1 MDERTDELP
10 VSRFGK
16 KLSRLGTAGP
26 GSRSPV
32 PTDASDKDVR
42 IRKMRSAISELISSG
57 RSELRARG
65 PSRRPPR
72 VKALPGDRIETAHG
86 PMHLVDTFLEPA
98 HHHGDTPVD
107 RALTVDPNTVA
118 TLAIDPVFENV
129 DFKRMLLIDTETT
142 GLSGGTGTIPFLIGA
157 AWFEDESL
165 RIQQYV
171 LTELGRESPMLHAL
185 KERIEWASCV
195 VSYNGK
201 SFDWPLLRSR
211 FVMNR
216 VKAPALPP
224 HLDLLHCSRRVFKR
238 RMESVR
244 LVNMEEQVL
253 GMTRVDDIGGAEIPG
268 VYTTFLRG
276 GDPQPMQGV
285 IEHNG
290 NDLIA
295 LAALLGWLND
305 HFEDVVRA
313 DDPRDHLS
321 YARVAERA
329 GDPKRALAFATAAAA
344 GGGQADCTVDAHLLA
359 ARVARRGGEAAQEGQ
374 EERALLDALAAS
386 GEDTRDRQLFVRIE
400 LSKLYEHRLKNLSRA
415 WEHAAAARELG
426 EDARRVARLSKRIG
440 KRNVRPKR
448 VLATIRKLFA

>member
-1 MDERTDELP
+1 M
-10 VSRFGK
+10 SRIGK
-16 KLSRLGTAGP
+16 KLARLGNAGP
-26 GSRSPV
+26 GSRALVKPER
-32 PTDASDKDVR
+32 TEKDAR

-65 PSRRPPR
+65 PVRRAPR
-72 VKALPGDRIETAHG
+72 VRALPGDRVETAHG
-86 PMHLVDTFLEPA
+86 PMHLVDTYLEPA
-98 HHHGDTPVD
+98 HHHGDTPVV
-107 RALTVDPNTVA
+107 RALAVDPQTVA

-165 RIQQYV
+165 RVQQYV
-171 LTELGRESPMLHAL
+171 LTELGREPPMLHAL

-211 FVMNR
+211 YVMNR
-216 VKAPALPP
+216 VKAPVLPP

-244 LVNMEEQVL
+244 LVNMEEEVL

-305 HFEDVVRA
+305 HFEGVNRE

-329 GDPKRALAFATAAAA
+329 GDPKRALAFAAAAAA
-344 GGGQADCTVDAHLLA
+344 GAGKADTAVDAHLLA
-359 ARVARRGGEAAQEGQ
+359 ARVARRGGVALQADQ
-374 EERALLDALAAS
+374 EERALLDALCAS
-386 GEDTRDRQLFVRIE
+386 AEDTRDRQLFVRVE
-400 LSKLYEHRLKNLSRA
+400 LSKLYEHRLKDLSKA

-440 KRNVRPKR
+440 KRNTRPKR
-448 VLATIRKLFA
+448 LLTKIRKLFD